1 MTRESVIGIV
11 VSILIMIM
19 ITVIMMMLVIM
30 MMITGV
36 STSSTSR
43 RFAGGVLR
51 AVLMNLRLMKRMTM
65 KMMSRNRR
73 IAVRMFENGDGGD
86 DEND

>member
-11 VSILIMIM
+11 VNILIM

-65 KMMSRNRR
+65 KMMSWTRM
-73 IAVRMFENGDGGD
+73 IAVGMFENGDGGD
-86 DEND
+86 DEDD

>member
-11 VSILIMIM
+11 VNILIM
-19 ITVIMMMLVIM
+19 IMMMLVIM

-51 AVLMNLRLMKRMTM
+51 AVLMNLRLMKRMTI
-65 KMMSRNRR
+65 KMMSWGSR
-73 IAVRMFENGDGGD
+73 IAVRIFDNGDGGD
-86 DEND
+86 DEDD

>member
-11 VSILIMIM
+11 VNILIMIM

-65 KMMSRNRR
+65 KVMSRNRR

>member
-65 KMMSRNRR
+65 KTMSWGRR

-86 DEND
+86 DEDD

>member
-11 VSILIMIM
+11 VNILIMIM

-65 KMMSRNRR
+65 KMMSWR
-73 IAVRMFENGDGGD
+73 IAVRMFHNGDGGD

>member
-1 MTRESVIGIV
+1 
-11 VSILIMIM
+11 MIM

-65 KMMSRNRR
+65 KMMSRR

>member
-65 KMMSRNRR
+65 KMMK
-73 IAVRMFENGDGGD
+73 EDC
-86 DEND
+86 

>member
-1 MTRESVIGIV
+1 
-11 VSILIMIM
+11 MIM

-65 KMMSRNRR
+65 KVMSRNRR